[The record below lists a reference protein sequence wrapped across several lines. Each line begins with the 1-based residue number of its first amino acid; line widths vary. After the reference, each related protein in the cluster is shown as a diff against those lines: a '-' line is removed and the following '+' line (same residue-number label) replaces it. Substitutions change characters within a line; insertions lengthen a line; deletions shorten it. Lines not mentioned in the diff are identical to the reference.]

1 MEMKYWI
8 LAKTEIWILAKTEIY
23 IQVIILPCKNMSDF

>member
-8 LAKTEIWILAKTEIY
+8 LGKTEIWILAKTEIY
-23 IQVIILPCKNMSDF
+23 IQVIILPCTKYV